1 MSRIC
6 IQCEWSDVP
15 HLDEKTKKELLAGIP
30 VHMRDAR
37 TKGTPQLG
45 SGVIYPVPEE
55 AVTCD
60 WFEIPYYWPKAYAL
74 DVGWNKT
81 AAIWGAWDR
90 ASQTVYIWS
99 EYYASHQ
106 PPAVHAASINRRGDW
121 MRGAIDPAS
130 AGSSQKDGTRLI
142 DEYRNLGLNL
152 AAADN
157 SVEAGIFGVYH
168 MLTTGSIKI
177 FKTCRNTLAELRI
190 YRRDESG
197 KVVKSNDHLMDA
209 LRYLVMTGMT
219 LARTEPNDDDDPE
232 DNSAKYGRSNTTGY

>member
-1 MSRIC
+1 
-6 IQCEWSDVP
+6 
-15 HLDEKTKKELLAGIP
+15 
-30 VHMRDAR
+30 
-37 TKGTPQLG
+37 
-45 SGVIYPVPEE
+45 
-55 AVTCD
+55 
-60 WFEIPYYWPKAYAL
+60 
-74 DVGWNKT
+74 
-81 AAIWGAWDR
+81 
-90 ASQTVYIWS
+90 
-99 EYYASHQ
+99 
-106 PPAVHAASINRRGDW
+106 

-177 FKTCRNTLAELRI
+177 FNTCRNTLAELRI
-190 YRRDESG
+190 YRRDENG

-219 LARTEPNDDDDPE
+219 LARTEPNDDDE
-232 DNSAKYGRSNTTGY
+232 GEESNAKYHRSNITGY